1 MPVPVGRMD
10 TAYCL
15 PVSVGRKDTARSMPM
30 SLGRMDT
37 AHCLPVSVGRKDTAR
52 SMPISLGRKDTARS
66 MPVPVGRKDT
76 AHCLPVSVRKD
87 TLPDGFFTEIA
98 VREAQGKRVVDLC
111 CPSSGTLATSFAPIT
126 ASALLPCAPDRPAL
140 EGVAEV

>member
-37 AHCLPVSVGRKDTAR
+37 AHCLPVSV
-52 SMPISLGRKDTARS
+52 
-66 MPVPVGRKDT
+66 
-76 AHCLPVSVRKD
+76 RKD

-98 VREAQGKRVVDLC
+98 FREAKGKRFVDLC